1 VRTEGVIW
9 AVSAYAG
16 DKPQSPS
23 LQFIGWERFGPER
36 AIAAS
41 LLLFL
46 SLKAMRPQTV
56 AADVM
61 RVTFCA

>member
-1 VRTEGVIW
+1 
-9 AVSAYAG
+9 
-16 DKPQSPS
+16 
-23 LQFIGWERFGPER
+23 
-36 AIAAS
+36 
-41 LLLFL
+41 LFL